1 MIMQEMTR
9 QEKKKGP
16 RAEIT
21 IQKFTKV
28 PVVVTLEILKEFP
41 EDATKRTDFNVEL
54 WIVCECESNLFSPL
68 ATFWI

>member
-41 EDATKRTDFNVEL
+41 RGCHKTHRFQCG
-54 WIVCECESNLFSPL
+54 IVDSL
-68 ATFWI
+68 